1 MRPHRDAPTRH
12 HGAHVRHGALQAQR
26 LCPRVTCHAAA
37 QGCALLGAWRTPR
50 AWPGTLVGAVCG
62 RVPGG
67 DRTAVPVSAAAVGL
81 TDVHTGSLA
90 APTTP
95 TLGLRVNAGRP
106 PPPPLSTSWAHV
118 LRPPVL
124 RVPVSPPGTLGTR
137 PQSPGRPARP
147 GHLLSQVRH
156 VQGQLQPDFVI
167 VAHAAA
173 GPGRVGGGGL
183 PGLFEPLQ
191 ALLHLPDGLQDVGH
205 GLVVPGDR
213 RFR

>member
-1 MRPHRDAPTRH
+1 M
-12 HGAHVRHGALQAQR
+12 RHGALRAQR

-50 AWPGTLVGAVCG
+50 AWLGTLVGADCVRASPRRGPNRRAGECRCRGPHG
-62 RVPGG
+62 RPH
-67 DRTAVPVSAAAVGL
+67 RRPRSAND
-81 TDVHTGSLA
+81 TDAGSQGQCRAPA
-90 APTTP
+90 AP
-95 TLGLRVNAGRP
+95 RP